1 MVRIQLENGYLDVK
15 DGTAFPLNFQV
26 GDIRDVSTRKGA
38 FSKTIVLEDTK
49 NNHDLLNHYYDVNI
63 EAGTFDINTITKCSV
78 IQNGIPVMED
88 ASLQLISVKKTQT
101 NDAYEQLVT
110 YEVLVKDS
118 QSDFFTELGA
128 RELTDLNF
136 SDMTHL
142 YTSANVVASWAN
154 TVADGYKYVLP
165 YSGDNFYPLKE
176 MKPAVYAKVYF
187 DRIFE
192 AAGFQYT
199 WSTLSAA
206 YFDKLLIPYN
216 GDVEFL
222 DFTVYAVEADEQRN
236 ITYNTTP
243 PGQSVSFTEKL
254 DNWNETQDPFLLF
267 DPLTG
272 TYTNTL
278 TVVQGSS
285 IDLTFQC
292 YYDIDLNNTSGAT
305 AYLNAIGGGG
315 NPLSYFYALRIQIY
329 VNGVLN
335 TETNLASFI
344 ATIDAFRTSG
354 TNIPNGITNLGSFN
368 RLINL
373 SVSNLNVGDTV
384 EVYAG
389 VQVETYVP
397 QGSNGYLRWQTIGGV
412 NTAFV
417 ETEINNFDV
426 VMKIVPSN
434 NNLATGAVI
443 DPTYWIPKKIKQS
456 DFVKSIFTMYN
467 LYTEIDPDNPNKLI
481 LSHRDDYYDA
491 GQEKDWTLKLAKD
504 REQDLKFLPEI
515 TSKRLILTYK
525 EDKDQPNV
533 SYFDAT
539 NEIYGQVEYIFEN
552 EYVKNVDKKEI
563 IFSPTPMAKTVFNAV
578 VPLIAGAAPKTNIRI
593 LFDGGMFGC
602 NPFNIYD
609 YGTTGQIGLTQ
620 YPSII
625 HFDNPDIPTFDL
637 NFGVC
642 DYYFYQQNVLTNNN
656 LFNLY
661 WRRTIGQ
668 IDTGKML
675 TAEFDLRETDIA
687 TLKLNDKIR
696 IDNSWWNIN
705 KIIDYDCNNPRLTKV
720 ELLSVD
726 TEIDFANF
734 QTGHPIFPTIS
745 EVGNITG
752 PIINSNNENTNVIS
766 LGSNA
771 LVFGQGNVIQQ
782 GFQGVVIGN
791 NKSVSSGDSG
801 IWTDN
806 LNGKSLSNW
815 QPNSLVYNPTLIDQ
829 DYTLTADDTLII
841 SDGAALVNATL
852 PAVGNFGKVYV
863 IKNISTFQ
871 VDVQGTGGD
880 LIDGALTYTLNQ
892 WDAVTVVDYGT
903 EWLTI

>member
-101 NDAYEQLVT
+101 NDAYEQSVT

-128 RELTDLNF
+128 KELTDLDF
-136 SDMTHL
+136 SDLNHT
-142 YTSANVVASWAN
+142 YDSATIVASWSN
-154 TVADGYKYVLP
+154 TVADGFKYLLP

-176 MKPAVYAKVYF
+176 MKPAIYAKTYF
-187 DRIFE
+187 DRIFSN
-192 AAGFQYT
+192 AGFSYD
-199 WSTLSAA
+199 WSTLQDA

-216 GDVEFL
+216 GEIESF
-222 DFTVYAVEADEQRN
+222 DFSAYLVTATNSVTIDGYQTQIGQNIGFYEQL
-236 ITYNTTP
+236 TGWT
-243 PGQSVSFTEKL
+243 
-254 DNWNETQDPFLLF
+254 ETQDTFNLF
-267 DPLTG
+267 TPLTG
-272 TYTNTL
+272 LYTNQF
-278 TVVQGSS
+278 TVTSGDS
-285 IDLTFQC
+285 INFNFACQ
-292 YYDIDLNNTSGAT
+292 YDINLINPIASTANLLQIYGGTSTMEYRYSLVIAVANLTQNQFYNSGA
-305 AYLNAIGGGG
+305 
-315 NPLSYFYALRIQIY
+315 NPYDTF
-329 VNGVLN
+329 VV
-335 TETNLASFI
+335 
-344 ATIDAFRTSG
+344 SG
-354 TNIPNGITNLGSFN
+354 TNIPSGTTNLGTFTKS
-368 RLINL
+368 INVAISNCNIGDVIQIQVGL
-373 SVSNLNVGDTV
+373 AIQAYSPTNSNGVLRWVDALSNLVAVD
-384 EVYAG
+384 
-389 VQVETYVP
+389 VQLDLTSISMSILPSSTINGFGGTLQVNNYV
-397 QGSNGYLRWQTIGGV
+397 
-412 NTAFV
+412 
-417 ETEINNFDV
+417 
-426 VMKIVPSN
+426 
-434 NNLATGAVI
+434 
-443 DPTYWIPKKIKQS
+443 PKKIKQS

-552 EYVKNVDKKEI
+552 EYVKNIDKKEI
-563 IFSPTPMAKTVFNAV
+563 LFSPTPMGKTVFDAV

-593 LFDGGMFGC
+593 LFDGGLFPC
-602 NPFNIYD
+602 NSFNIYD

-625 HFDNPDIPTFDL
+625 HFDNPNVPTFDL

-705 KIIDYDCNNPRLTKV
+705 KVIDYDCNNPRLTKV

-734 QTGHPIFPTIS
+734 ITGKPIFPTPS
-745 EVGNITG
+745 EVGNITT
-752 PIINSNNENTNVIS
+752 PIIESNNENNNVIS
-766 LGSNA
+766 TGTTA
-771 LVFGQGNVIQQ
+771 VVFGHGNVIQQ
-782 GFQGVVIGN
+782 GFQGVVVGN

-815 QPNSLVYNPTLIDQ
+815 SPNAIVYNPTLITQ
-829 DYTLTADDTLII
+829 DYTPTAEDALII
-841 SDGAALVNATL
+841 SNGAALIDVTL
-852 PAVGNFGKVYV
+852 PPVGNFGKTYV
-863 IKNISTFQ
+863 IKNISTFN
-871 VDVQGTGGD
+871 VDVYGD
-880 LIDGALTYTLNQ
+880 SGETIDGALTYTLNQ
-892 WDAVTVVDYGT
+892 WDAVTVVDSGT

>member
-1 MVRIQLENGYLDVK
+1 
-15 DGTAFPLNFQV
+15 
-26 GDIRDVSTRKGA
+26 VSTRKGA

-88 ASLQLISVKKTQT
+88 ASLQLISVKKNQT
-101 NDAYEQLVT
+101 NDAYEQSVT

-118 QSDFFTELGA
+118 QSDFFTELGSN
-128 RELTDLNF
+128 ELTDLDF
-136 SDMTHL
+136 SDLNHT
-142 YTSANVVASWAN
+142 YDSSTIVASWAN
-154 TVADGYKYVLP
+154 TVTDGYKYLLP

-176 MKPAVYAKVYF
+176 MKPAIYAKTYF
-187 DRIFE
+187 DRIFSN
-192 AAGFQYT
+192 AGFSYD
-199 WSTLSAA
+199 WSTLSAS

-216 GDVEFL
+216 GELENID
-222 DFTVYAVEADEQRN
+222 YSAYNVEANQTVTIDGYQNTAGQNNSFSEQLVGWTETLDGFN
-236 ITYNTTP
+236 L
-243 PGQSVSFTEKL
+243 FT
-254 DNWNETQDPFLLF
+254 
-267 DPLTG
+267 PLTG
-272 TYTNTL
+272 VYTNTF
-278 TVVQGSS
+278 TVNSGEA
-285 IDLTFQC
+285 INFNFNC
-292 YYDIDLNNTSGAT
+292 AYDIDLINATGAN
-305 AYLNAIGGGG
+305 AFLNGFG
-315 NPLSYFYALRIQIY
+315 NPTIGAGYRYIIRLFIY
-329 VNGVLN
+329 VNGVQVTSTSLS
-335 TETNLASFI
+335 TFAQFDDQFLEGGTLAN
-344 ATIDAFRTSG
+344 G
-354 TNIPNGITNLGSFN
+354 TTNLGSFN
-368 RLINL
+368 RTFNVA
-373 SVSNLNVGDTV
+373 VSNLQPTDTI

-389 VQVETYVP
+389 ISVLEWMGTA
-397 QGSNGYLRWQTIGGV
+397 GSGYLRWQNIGGTNVLVDVSLTNLDIQMSIEPSTNITGSGGTLQV
-412 NTAFV
+412 N
-417 ETEINNFDV
+417 N
-426 VMKIVPSN
+426 
-434 NNLATGAVI
+434 
-443 DPTYWIPKKIKQS
+443 YIPKKIKQS

-481 LSHRDDYYDA
+481 LSHRDDYYDS

-525 EDKDQPNV
+525 DDKDIPNV
-533 SYFDAT
+533 NYVNAT
-539 NEIYGQVEYIFEN
+539 NEVYGQVEYIFEN
-552 EYVKNVDKKEI
+552 QYVKNIDKKEI
-563 IFSPTPMAKTVFNAV
+563 LFSPTPMGKTVFDAV

-593 LFDGGMFGC
+593 LFDGGLFSC

-609 YGTTGQIGLTQ
+609 YGTTGQTNLVQ

-625 HFDNPDIPTFDL
+625 HFDNPNVPTFDL

-705 KIIDYDCNNPRLTKV
+705 KVIDYDCNNPRLTKV

-726 TEIDFANF
+726 TEIDYARFT
-734 QTGHPIFPTIS
+734 TGKPIFPTPS
-745 EVGNITG
+745 EVGNITT
-752 PIINSNNENTNVIS
+752 PIINSNYENTNVIS

-771 LVFGQGNVIQQ
+771 LVFGQGNVIQS

-791 NKSVSSGDSG
+791 NKSVSSGDTG
-801 IWTDN
+801 VWTDN
-806 LNGKSLSNW
+806 LNGKSLQNW
-815 QPNSLVYNPTLIDQ
+815 SPNSLTYSPTLIDQ

-852 PAVGNFGKVYV
+852 PAVGNFGKTYV
-863 IKNISTFQ
+863 IKNVSTFN

-880 LIDGALTYTLNQ
+880 LIDGALIYTLTQ
-892 WDAVTVVDYGT
+892 WDAVTVVDDGT
-903 EWLTI
+903 QWLTI

>member
-26 GDIRDVSTRKGA
+26 GDIRDVSSRKGA

-49 NNHDLLNHYYDVNI
+49 NNHELLNHYYDVNI

-101 NDAYEQLVT
+101 NDAYEQSVT

-128 RELTDLNF
+128 KELTDLDF
-136 SDMTHL
+136 SDLNHT
-142 YTSANVVASWAN
+142 YDSATIVASWSN
-154 TVADGYKYVLP
+154 TVTNGFKYLLP

-176 MKPAVYAKVYF
+176 MKPAIYAKTYF
-187 DRIFE
+187 DRIFSN
-192 AAGFQYT
+192 AGFSYD
-199 WSTLSAA
+199 WATLSAA

-216 GDVEFL
+216 GELETID
-222 DFTVYAVEADEQRN
+222 YSAYNVEANQTVTIDGYQ
-236 ITYNTTP
+236 NTV
-243 PGQSVSFTEKL
+243 GQNVSFSEQLVGWTETL
-254 DNWNETQDPFLLF
+254 DAFNLF
-267 DPLTG
+267 TPLTG
-272 TYTNTL
+272 VYTNTF
-278 TVVQGSS
+278 TVNSGEA
-285 IDLTFQC
+285 INFNFNC
-292 YYDIDLNNTSGAT
+292 AYDIDLINAT
-305 AYLNAIGGGG
+305 GVNAYLNGFG
-315 NPLSYFYALRIQIY
+315 NPTINAGYYYLLRLFVY
-329 VNGVLN
+329 VNGVQVAQTTPVN
-335 TETNLASFI
+335 IGTFDDNFSEGGTLAN
-344 ATIDAFRTSG
+344 G
-354 TNIPNGITNLGSFN
+354 TTNLGSFN
-368 RLINL
+368 RTFNVA
-373 SVSNLNVGDTV
+373 VSNLQPTDTL

-389 VQVETYVP
+389 ISVLQYLGIS
-397 QGSNGYLRWQTIGGV
+397 GSGYLRWQNVGGNNV
-412 NTAFV
+412 LIDVSLTNLDIQMSIEPSTNI
-417 ETEINNFDV
+417 TGSGGTLQINNYV
-426 VMKIVPSN
+426 
-434 NNLATGAVI
+434 
-443 DPTYWIPKKIKQS
+443 PKKIKQS

-525 EDKDQPNV
+525 DDKDSPNV
-533 SYFDAT
+533 SYFEAT

-552 EYVKNVDKKEI
+552 EYVKNIDKKEI
-563 IFSPTPMAKTVFNAV
+563 LFSPTPMGKTVFDAV

-593 LFDGGMFGC
+593 LFDGGMFPC

-609 YGTTGQIGLTQ
+609 YGTTGQTNLTQ

-625 HFDNPDIPTFDL
+625 HFDNPNVPTFDL

-705 KIIDYDCNNPRLTKV
+705 KVIDYDCNNRRLTKV

-726 TEIDFANF
+726 SEIDFANF
-734 QTGHPIFPTIS
+734 ITGKPIFPTPS
-745 EVGNITG
+745 EVGNITT

-782 GFQGVVIGN
+782 GFQGVVVGN

-806 LNGKSLSNW
+806 LNGKSLNNFN
-815 QPNSLVYNPTLIDQ
+815 PYGLFFNPTLIDQ
-829 DYTLTADDTLII
+829 DYTPTADDTLII
-841 SDGAALVNATL
+841 SNGAALIDVTL
-852 PAVGNFGKVYV
+852 PPVGNFGKTYV
-863 IKNISTFQ
+863 IKNVSTFN

-892 WDAVTVVDYGT
+892 WDAVTVVDDGT
-903 EWLTI
+903 QWFSI

>member
-15 DGTAFPLNFQV
+15 DNTAFPLNFQV

-101 NDAYEQLVT
+101 NDAYEQSVT

-118 QSDFFTELGA
+118 QSDFFTELGSN
-128 RELTDLNF
+128 ELTDLDF
-136 SDMTHL
+136 SDLNHT
-142 YTSANVVASWAN
+142 YDSSTIVASWAN
-154 TVADGYKYVLP
+154 TVTDGYKYLLP

-176 MKPAVYAKVYF
+176 MKPAIYAKTYF
-187 DRIFE
+187 DRIFSN
-192 AAGFQYT
+192 AGFSYD
-199 WSTLSAA
+199 WSTLNAS

-216 GDVEFL
+216 GEIESFDFSAYLVTANNSVVIDGYQTQLGQNISFSEQLTGWTETL
-222 DFTVYAVEADEQRN
+222 DTFGLFT
-236 ITYNTTP
+236 
-243 PGQSVSFTEKL
+243 
-254 DNWNETQDPFLLF
+254 
-267 DPLTG
+267 PLTG
-272 TYTNTL
+272 IYTNQF
-278 TVVQGSS
+278 TVTSGDAINFNFACQ
-285 IDLTFQC
+285 
-292 YYDIDLNNTSGAT
+292 YDINL
-305 AYLNAIGGGG
+305 LNATGANVTLSQLYGSPVDMRYNYSLVVTVFNLTQLQAYSSSQ
-315 NPLSYFYALRIQIY
+315 NP
-329 VNGVLN
+329 
-335 TETNLASFI
+335 
-344 ATIDAFRTSG
+344 IDTFVTTG
-354 TNIPNGITNLGSFN
+354 TTIPNGTTNLGTFTK
-368 RLINL
+368 
-373 SVSNLNVGDTV
+373 SVNVAISNCAIGDVIQIQVGLAIQ
-384 EVYAG
+384 EYSPSG
-389 VQVETYVP
+389 VNSV
-397 QGSNGYLRWQTIGGV
+397 LRWRNAGLTWQFVDVQLDITNIEMSVLPSSTINGFGGTLQV
-412 NTAFV
+412 NNYV
-417 ETEINNFDV
+417 
-426 VMKIVPSN
+426 
-434 NNLATGAVI
+434 
-443 DPTYWIPKKIKQS
+443 PKKIKQS

-525 EDKDQPNV
+525 DDKDSPNTT
-533 SYFDAT
+533 YFNAT
-539 NEIYGQVEYIFEN
+539 NEIYGQVEYVFEN

-563 IFSPTPMAKTVFNAV
+563 LFSPTPMGKTVFDAV

-593 LFDGGMFGC
+593 LFDGGLFPC

-609 YGTTGQIGLTQ
+609 YGTTGQTNLVQ

-625 HFDNPDIPTFDL
+625 HFDNPNVPTFDL

-705 KIIDYDCNNPRLTKV
+705 KVIDYDCNNPRLTKV

-726 TEIDFANF
+726 TEIDFARF
-734 QTGHPIFPTIS
+734 TTGKPIFPTPS
-745 EVGNITG
+745 EVGNITT
-752 PIINSNNENTNVIS
+752 PIINSNYENTNVIS

-771 LVFGQGNVIQQ
+771 LVFGQGNVIQS

-806 LNGKSLSNW
+806 LNGKSLSNFN
-815 QPNSLVYNPTLIDQ
+815 PYGLFFNPTFIDQ
-829 DYTLTADDTLII
+829 DYTATADDTMII
-841 SDGAALVNATL
+841 SNGAALVDVTL
-852 PAVGNFGKVYV
+852 PPVGNLGKTYV
-863 IKNISTFQ
+863 IKNISTFN
-871 VDVQGTGGD
+871 VDVYGD
-880 LIDGALTYTLNQ
+880 SGETIDGNVSYPLSQ
-892 WDAVTVVDYGT
+892 WFSLILVDSGT
-903 EWLTI
+903 EWLNINY

>member
-38 FSKTIVLEDTK
+38 FSKTIILEDTK

-101 NDAYEQLVT
+101 NDAYEQSVT

-128 RELTDLNF
+128 KELTDLDF
-136 SDMTHL
+136 SDLNHT
-142 YTSANVVASWAN
+142 YDSATIVASWSN
-154 TVADGYKYVLP
+154 TVADGFKYLLP

-176 MKPAVYAKVYF
+176 MKPAIYAKTYF
-187 DRIFE
+187 DRIFSN
-192 AAGFQYT
+192 AGFSYD
-199 WSTLSAA
+199 WATLSAA

-216 GDVEFL
+216 GELENF
-222 DFTVYAVEADEQRN
+222 DFSSYLVTADNGAIIDGYQNTVGQN
-236 ITYNTTP
+236 IGFYEPLNSWT
-243 PGQSVSFTEKL
+243 
-254 DNWNETQDPFLLF
+254 ETQDTFNLF
-267 DPLTG
+267 NPVTG
-272 TYTNTL
+272 IYTNQF
-278 TVVQGSS
+278 TVTSGDALNFNFACQ
-285 IDLTFQC
+285 
-292 YYDIDLNNTSGAT
+292 YDINLLNGTGANATLVQSYGSTNDMRYRYSLVLIVFNLTQLQAYNSSANPYDTFVINGTTIPNGTTNLGTFTKSINVAISNCNIGDIIQVQAGLSIQEYSPTNTNGIIRWR
-305 AYLNAIGGGG
+305 NAGG
-315 NPLSYFYALRIQIY
+315 NP
-329 VNGVLN
+329 VL
-335 TETNLASFI
+335 
-344 ATIDAFRTSG
+344 IDVQL
-354 TNIPNGITNLGSFN
+354 N
-368 RLINL
+368 LINI
-373 SVSNLNVGDTV
+373 VMNVLPSSTINGFGGTL
-384 EVYAG
+384 
-389 VQVETYVP
+389 QVNNYV
-397 QGSNGYLRWQTIGGV
+397 
-412 NTAFV
+412 
-417 ETEINNFDV
+417 
-426 VMKIVPSN
+426 
-434 NNLATGAVI
+434 
-443 DPTYWIPKKIKQS
+443 PKKIKQS

-539 NEIYGQVEYIFEN
+539 NEIYGQVEYVFEN

-593 LFDGGMFGC
+593 LFDGGMFSC

-625 HFDNPDIPTFDL
+625 HFDNPDVPTFDL

-734 QTGHPIFPTIS
+734 QTGHPIFPTPS
-745 EVGNITG
+745 EVGNITT

-782 GFQGVVIGN
+782 GFQGIVIGN

-815 QPNSLVYNPTLIDQ
+815 SPNSLVYNPTLIDQ

-841 SDGAALVNATL
+841 SNGAALVNATL
-852 PAVGNFGKVYV
+852 PPVGNFGKTYV
-863 IKNISTFQ
+863 IKNISTFN

-880 LIDGALTYTLNQ
+880 LIDGSLTFTLNQ
-892 WDAVTVVDYGT
+892 WDAVTVVDNGT
-903 EWLTI
+903 QWLTV

>member
-15 DGTAFPLNFQV
+15 DNTAFPLNFQV
-26 GDIRDVSTRKGA
+26 GDIRDVSSRKGA

-88 ASLQLISVKKTQT
+88 ASLQLISVKKNQT
-101 NDAYEQLVT
+101 NNAYEQSVT

-118 QSDFFTELGA
+118 QSDFFTELGSN
-128 RELTDLNF
+128 ELTDLDF
-136 SDMTHL
+136 SDLNHT
-142 YTSANVVASWAN
+142 YDSSTIVASWSN
-154 TVADGYKYVLP
+154 TVADGFKYLLP

-176 MKPAVYAKVYF
+176 MKPAIYAKTYF
-187 DRIFE
+187 DRIFSN
-192 AAGFQYT
+192 AGFSYD
-199 WSTLSAA
+199 WSTLSAS

-216 GDVEFL
+216 GELENID
-222 DFTVYAVEADEQRN
+222 YSAYNVEADQTVTIN
-236 ITYNTTP
+236 GYQTTA
-243 PGQSVSFTEKL
+243 GQNNSFSEVLTNWTETL
-254 DNWNETQDPFLLF
+254 DGFNLF
-267 DPLTG
+267 TPLTG
-272 TYTNTL
+272 IYTNTF
-278 TVVQGSS
+278 TVNSGEA
-285 IDLTFQC
+285 INFNFTC
-292 YYDIDLNNTSGAT
+292 AYDIDLINATGAN
-305 AYLNAIGGGG
+305 AFLNGFG
-315 NPLSYFYALRIQIY
+315 NPTIGAGYRYVIRLFIY
-329 VNGVLN
+329 VNGVQVTSTSLS
-335 TETNLASFI
+335 TFAQFDDQFLEGGTLAN
-344 ATIDAFRTSG
+344 G
-354 TNIPNGITNLGSFN
+354 TTNLGSFN
-368 RLINL
+368 RTFNL
-373 SVSNLNVGDTV
+373 AVSNLQPTDTI

-389 VQVETYVP
+389 ISVLEWMGTA
-397 QGSNGYLRWQTIGGV
+397 GSGYLRWQNVGGNNVLVDVSLTNLVIDMTIEPSTNITGSGG
-412 NTAFV
+412 TLQ
-417 ETEINNFDV
+417 INNYV
-426 VMKIVPSN
+426 
-434 NNLATGAVI
+434 
-443 DPTYWIPKKIKQS
+443 PKKIKQS

-515 TSKRLILTYK
+515 TSKRLVLTYK
-525 EDKDQPNV
+525 DDKDSPNTT
-533 SYFDAT
+533 YFNAT

-563 IFSPTPMAKTVFNAV
+563 LFSPTPMGKTVFDAV

-593 LFDGGMFGC
+593 LFDGGLFPC

-609 YGTTGQIGLTQ
+609 YGTTGQIGLVQ

-625 HFDNPDIPTFDL
+625 HFDNPNVPTFDL

-705 KIIDYDCNNPRLTKV
+705 KVIDYDCNNPRLTKV

-726 TEIDFANF
+726 TEIDYARFT
-734 QTGHPIFPTIS
+734 TGKPIFPTPS
-745 EVGNITG
+745 EVGNITT
-752 PIINSNNENTNVIS
+752 PIINSNYENTNVIS

-782 GFQGVVIGN
+782 GFNGVVIGN
-791 NKSVSSGDSG
+791 NKSVSSGDTG

-806 LNGKSLSNW
+806 LNGKSLQNW
-815 QPNSLVYNPTLIDQ
+815 SPNSLTYNPTLIDQ
-829 DYTLTADDTLII
+829 DYTLTVDDTLII

-852 PAVGNFGKVYV
+852 PAVGNFGKTYV
-863 IKNISTFQ
+863 IKNVSTFN

-880 LIDGALTYTLNQ
+880 LIDGALTFTLTQ
-892 WDAVTVVDYGT
+892 WDAVTVVDDGT
-903 EWLTI
+903 QWLTI

>member
-101 NDAYEQLVT
+101 NDAYEQSVT

-118 QSDFFTELGA
+118 QSDFFTQLGA
-128 RELTDLNF
+128 KELTDLDF
-136 SDMTHL
+136 SDLNHT
-142 YTSANVVASWAN
+142 YDSANIVASWSN
-154 TVADGYKYVLP
+154 TVADGFKYLLP

-176 MKPAVYAKVYF
+176 MKPAIYAKTYF
-187 DRIFE
+187 DRIFSN
-192 AAGFQYT
+192 AGFSYD

-216 GDVEFL
+216 GEIESF
-222 DFTVYAVEADEQRN
+222 DFSNYLVTANNSVTIDGYQTQIGQNISFSEQ
-236 ITYNTTP
+236 IIGWT
-243 PGQSVSFTEKL
+243 
-254 DNWNETQDPFLLF
+254 ETQDTFGLF
-267 DPLTG
+267 APVTGLYTNQFTVTSGDAINFNFACQYDINLINATGANVTLSQLYGSPVDMRYNYSLVVTVFNLTQLQAYSSGQTPPDTFVTTG
-272 TYTNTL
+272 TT
-278 TVVQGSS
+278 
-285 IDLTFQC
+285 
-292 YYDIDLNNTSGAT
+292 
-305 AYLNAIGGGG
+305 
-315 NPLSYFYALRIQIY
+315 
-329 VNGVLN
+329 
-335 TETNLASFI
+335 
-344 ATIDAFRTSG
+344 
-354 TNIPNGITNLGSFN
+354 IPNGTTNLGTFTK
-368 RLINL
+368 
-373 SVSNLNVGDTV
+373 SVNVAISNCAIGDVIQIQVGLAIQQ
-384 EVYAG
+384 YSPSG
-389 VQVETYVP
+389 VN
-397 QGSNGYLRWQTIGGV
+397 SYLRWRDAALTWQFVDVQLDLTSISMSVLPSSTINGFGGTLQV
-412 NTAFV
+412 NNYV
-417 ETEINNFDV
+417 
-426 VMKIVPSN
+426 
-434 NNLATGAVI
+434 
-443 DPTYWIPKKIKQS
+443 PKKIKQS

-491 GQEKDWTLKLAKD
+491 GTEKDWTLKLAKD

-525 EDKDQPNV
+525 DDKDSPNTT
-533 SYFDAT
+533 YFDAT

-552 EYVKNVDKKEI
+552 EYVKNIDKKEI
-563 IFSPTPMAKTVFNAV
+563 LFSPTPMGKTVFDAV
-578 VPLIAGAAPKTNIRI
+578 VPLLAGAAPKTNIRI
-593 LFDGGMFGC
+593 LFDGGMFPC

-609 YGTTGQIGLTQ
+609 YGTTGQTNLTQ

-625 HFDNPDIPTFDL
+625 HFDNPNVPTFDL

-705 KIIDYDCNNPRLTKV
+705 KVIDYDCNNRRLTKV

-726 TEIDFANF
+726 SEIDFANF
-734 QTGHPIFPTIS
+734 ITGKPIFPTPS
-745 EVGNITG
+745 EVGNITT

-801 IWTDN
+801 IWTDQ
-806 LNGKSLSNW
+806 LNGKSLQNW
-815 QPNSLVYNPTLIDQ
+815 SPNSLTYNPTLIDQ

-841 SDGAALVNATL
+841 SNGAALVNATL

-863 IKNISTFQ
+863 IKNISTFN

-903 EWLTI
+903 EWLSI